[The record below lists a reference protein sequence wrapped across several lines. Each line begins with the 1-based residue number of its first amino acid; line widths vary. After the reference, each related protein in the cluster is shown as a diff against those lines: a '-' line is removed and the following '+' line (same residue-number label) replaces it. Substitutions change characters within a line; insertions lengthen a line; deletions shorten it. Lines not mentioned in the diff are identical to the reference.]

1 MRDGVVSMSR
11 NFWAILLLAACS
23 ILSGCAGSNGP
34 GDGSIDQI
42 SDDGAWDATPI
53 DAEAD
58 SVVRDALPEAWTDAG
73 TDVADT
79 DQDLFRP
86 EVIDTDGTDDIEPDA
101 VDAGAD
107 VAGDAAPDTGAC
119 WKEPIDCSATTEFD
133 YKCTMG
139 KPETCPGGL
148 CAAGLC
154 IGPMLDQDRW
164 AACDDDCCDP
174 CEAEGGCPADCGP
187 GPEFSGTK
195 EYDNATT
202 ISIWVH
208 GWSNTNPDEEQY
220 GRERGCG
227 GILQDAANFGVVR
240 PCSKEDGTELAPNQ
254 IAKFEYFGNTP
265 ASWLT
270 PEQIAEI
277 EQYPLGGPKTLHRYA
292 LITAMYIRHKLDQTG
307 ATHVNLACHSYGCL
321 ISRYMMEN
329 NLLGLAAENR
339 FVRWFT
345 SAGVL
350 AGARLA
356 RLYDNTSVREVAD
369 LFGISQG
376 DFIVMNPDFVMDNAA
391 AWNHRLYRADSP
403 YLGDMII
410 HHTCGDDPRIKQAL
424 NIALLDLN
432 NPGDEPNDGI
442 MYTLDTFFHDQDEPN
457 RFHSV
462 DGTGLLP
469 SHSYVYV
476 DHMAVPE
483 AEGSVA
489 LCAAA
494 LFHGRKVEI
503 VLKDILL
510 KDDLESDW
518 GLDKAPAEIVVEHQ
532 VRYSPYL
539 PDTFGRNPLI
549 SENLIDYR
557 TPEMFQ
563 ATQGQSVAANQ
574 VIFAG
579 PVFDDQQ
586 DLWLKAEILEA
597 DWYPRFDVR
606 ELALGIGDKHDALIT
621 FQGQVELRD
630 HEFVAENEKARIT
643 IAVRVFSMY

>member
-1 MRDGVVSMSR
+1 MSR
-11 NFWAILLLAACS
+11 KFLVLAMLAAPV
-23 ILSGCAGSNGP
+23 LVVGCEGAGGP
-34 GDGSIDQI
+34 GDVLHDTFLDDAA
-42 SDDGAWDATPI
+42 SDVMPI
-53 DAEAD
+53 D
-58 SVVRDALPEAWTDAG
+58 S
-73 TDVADT
+73 
-79 DQDLFRP
+79 
-86 EVIDTDGTDDIEPDA
+86 EPDA
-101 VDAGAD
+101 GPFDARPEIVTDAGAD
-107 VAGDAAPDTGAC
+107 LPDSNQDLFVPEVITKDANQDTDPDIIDDAASDTSGETGAC
-119 WKEPIDCSATTEFD
+119 WDEPIDCSDTTEFD

-154 IGPMLDQDRW
+154 IGPVLDQDRW
-164 AACDDDCCDP
+164 AACDNDCCDP
-174 CEAEGGCPADCGP
+174 CEAKGGCPADCGP
-187 GPEFSGTK
+187 EPVFSGSK
-195 EYDNATT
+195 EFLNNTT

-227 GILQDAANFGVVR
+227 GILQDAAGFGVVR

-265 ASWLT
+265 ATWLT
-270 PEQIAEI
+270 PEQIAQI
-277 EQYPLGGPKTLHRYA
+277 EQFPLGGPKTLHRYA
-292 LITAMYIRHKLDQTG
+292 LVTAMYIRHKLDQTG
-307 ATHVNLACHSYGCL
+307 ASHVNLACHSYGCL

-329 NLLGLAAENR
+329 NLLGLAGENR

-356 RLYDNTSVREVAD
+356 RLYDNTSVRDVAE

-391 AWNHRLYRADSP
+391 TWNHRLYRADSP
-403 YLGDMII
+403 YLGNMII
-410 HHTCGDDPRIKQAL
+410 HHTCGDDPRIQQAL

-442 MYTLDTFFHDQDEPN
+442 MYTLDTFFHDQDESN

-462 DGTGLLP
+462 DGTGLIP

-483 AEGSVA
+483 AQGSVA
-489 LCAAA
+489 LCTAA

-518 GLDKAPAEIVVEHQ
+518 GLDKAPAEVVIEHQ

-539 PDTFGRNPLI
+539 PDTFGKNPLI
-549 SENLIDYR
+549 SENLIEYR
-557 TPEMFQ
+557 TPDMFQ
-563 ATQGQSVAANQ
+563 ATQGQTKPVGQ

-586 DLWLKAEILEA
+586 DLWLKAEVLEA
-597 DWYPRFDVR
+597 DWYPRFDVQ

-621 FQGQVELRD
+621 FQGQVDLRD
-630 HEFVAENEKARIT
+630 YEFVAENELARIT
-643 IAVRVFSMY
+643 IGVRVFDLY